1 MLAYILTPMNET
13 PFSTRIPKK
22 LRQRIKE
29 EAASLNTTA
38 EIITTTAL
46 ERFLAAMSRDERRQ
60 AYIKTGAPY
69 QRK

>member
-1 MLAYILTPMNET
+1 MLAYILAPMTDT
-13 PFSTRIPKK
+13 PFSTRLPKK

-29 EAASLNTTA
+29 EAANMNTTT

-46 ERFLAAMSRDERRQ
+46 ERFLAAMGRDERRQ